1 MSDQRPD
8 NRLVR
13 IATLWERTSSKGRR
27 YFSGFMGDCQLLLF
41 EAGDITRP
49 SGEVVKTWKLL
60 VQEKDPD
67 RRPQQKREQ
76 PIRDQGAWDRSR
88 DHDLTAGRTEVHRNP
103 PAIDQRQQHIDE
115 LAARFDERGPDLDPG
130 F

>member
-1 MSDQRPD
+1 MTDQRPD

-67 RRPQQKREQ
+67 RRPQQKHEQ
-76 PIRDQGAWDRSR
+76 PTRTWDASR
-88 DHDLTAGRTEVHRNP
+88 DHDLPTGRTVEHRNP
-103 PAIDQRQQHIDE
+103 REDPRQQRIDE
-115 LAARFDERGPDLDPG
+115 LARRFDERGPDRDPG